1 MVKSPFATCI
11 PPERVSLFLF
21 FPFFSFN
28 TKKTSYKTR
37 RTVLI
42 LNNTSLVSILLFPQI
57 TAARFC
63 ILERFLPC
71 GLPACLPA
79 CTAHQK
85 ALSLQI
91 PQLIL
96 FVVIQTFDEFFST
109 SFWGV
114 LMVIRYLLVKV
125 FGRLVVSSKK
135 CMVTTNFKSL
145 EALLVAFVHT

>member
-11 PPERVSLFLF
+11 SPERVSLFLF

-37 RTVLI
+37 RTVLTIRYLYYI
-42 LNNTSLVSILLFPQI
+42 LNNTSLDYNSYATFCSVNHDTSFSPNYSRTFLYFRTFPSSRL
-57 TAARFC
+57 AR
-63 ILERFLPC
+63 
-71 GLPACLPA
+71 LPA

-91 PQLIL
+91 PLPIL
-96 FVVIQTFDEFFST
+96 FVIIQTFDDFFFST

-114 LMVIRYLLVKV
+114 L
-125 FGRLVVSSKK
+125 S
-135 CMVTTNFKSL
+135 
-145 EALLVAFVHT
+145 